1 MKFKKPKFWDYEKPN
16 VSAYLLWP
24 ISVVIK
30 LVNYLR
36 AKIKNKKKYS
46 SIKTICVGNIYLGG
60 TGKTSLCL
68 KINELLNKAN
78 IRSCFIKKYYKD
90 QLDEQKILENSGKL
104 FKHRKRIN
112 SIEEA
117 INENYKIA
125 LFDDGLQD
133 LSLNYDLEFVCFNN
147 ISWIGNGLT
156 IPSGPLREN
165 LQKLKKYKNV
175 FLIGNGE
182 NTENIKKYILN
193 IDLNINIYEAK
204 YIPLNINEFKKK
216 EKYLAFSGIGN
227 HKTFI
232 SMLKINGLD
241 IIKDFEFPDHY
252 SYSKNDVQKIDKIAK
267 ELNCNIVTT
276 EKDFIRLNVNQN
288 NEIKYI
294 KTELE
299 ILDEKKFL
307 KEISKLYE

>member
-68 KINELLNKAN
+68 RINEMLNKAN

-294 KTELE
+294 KTKLE

>member
-16 VSAYLLWP
+16 ISACLLWP
-24 ISVVIK
+24 ISVVII

-68 KINELLNKAN
+68 SINEMLNKAN

-165 LQKLKKYKNV
+165 LQKLKKYNNV
-175 FLIGNGE
+175 FLTGNGE
-182 NTENIKKYILN
+182 NTENIKNYIFN
-193 IDLNINIYEAK
+193 IDPKINIYEAM

-232 SMLKINGLD
+232 SMLKINGLN
-241 IIKDFEFPDHY
+241 IVKDLEFPDHY
-252 SYSKNDVQKIDKIAK
+252 NYSKNDIEKINNISKK
-267 ELNCNIVTT
+267 LNCNIITT
-276 EKDFIRLNVNQN
+276 EKDFIKLDTNQIH
-288 NEIKYI
+288 EIKYI
-294 KTELE
+294 KSELKIINE
-299 ILDEKKFL
+299 EKFFKV
-307 KEISKLYE
+307 ISKLYE

>member
-68 KINELLNKAN
+68 KINEMLNKAN
-78 IRSCFIKKYYKD
+78 IRNCFIKKYYKD

-112 SIEEA
+112 SIEKA

-133 LSLNYDLEFVCFNN
+133 ISLNYDLEFVCFNN
-147 ISWIGNGLT
+147 INWIGNGLT

-165 LQKLKKYKNV
+165 LQKLKKYNNV
-175 FLIGNGE
+175 FLTGNGE
-182 NTENIKKYILN
+182 NTENIKNYILN
-193 IDLNINIYEAK
+193 IDPNINIYDIN
-204 YIPLNINEFKKK
+204 YIPLNMNEFKTK
-216 EKYLAFSGIGN
+216 EN
-227 HKTFI
+227 
-232 SMLKINGLD
+232 
-241 IIKDFEFPDHY
+241 
-252 SYSKNDVQKIDKIAK
+252 
-267 ELNCNIVTT
+267 
-276 EKDFIRLNVNQN
+276 
-288 NEIKYI
+288 
-294 KTELE
+294 
-299 ILDEKKFL
+299 
-307 KEISKLYE
+307 

>member
-1 MKFKKPKFWDYEKPN
+1 MKLKKPKFWDYEKPN
-16 VSAYLLWP
+16 ISACLLWP

-68 KINELLNKAN
+68 SINEMLNKAN

-165 LQKLKKYKNV
+165 LQKLKKYNNV
-175 FLIGNGE
+175 FLTGNGE
-182 NTENIKKYILN
+182 NTENIKNCILN
-193 IDLNINIYEAK
+193 IDPNINIYEAK
-204 YIPLNINEFKKK
+204 YIPLNINEFKKI

-232 SMLKINGLD
+232 SMLKINGLN
-241 IIKDFEFPDHY
+241 IVKDLEFPDHY
-252 SYSKNDVQKIDKIAK
+252 NYSKNDIEKINNISKK
-267 ELNCNIVTT
+267 LNCNIITT
-276 EKDFIRLNVNQN
+276 EKDFIKLDTNQIH
-288 NEIKYI
+288 EIKYI
-294 KTELE
+294 KSELKIINE
-299 ILDEKKFL
+299 EKFFKV
-307 KEISKLYE
+307 ISKLYE

>member
-16 VSAYLLWP
+16 ISACLLWP
-24 ISVVIK
+24 ISVVII

-68 KINELLNKAN
+68 SINEMLNKAN

-175 FLIGNGE
+175 FLTGNGE
-182 NTENIKKYILN
+182 NTENIKNYILN
-193 IDLNINIYEAK
+193 IDPNINIYEAM
-204 YIPLNINEFKKK
+204 YIPLNINEFEKK

-241 IIKDFEFPDHY
+241 IIKDLEFPDHY
-252 SYSKNDVQKIDKIAK
+252 NYSENDIEKINNISK
-267 ELNCNIVTT
+267 ELNCKIITT
-276 EKDFIRLNVNQN
+276 EKDFIRLDVNRN
-288 NEIKYI
+288 HEVKYI
-294 KTELE
+294 KTELK
-299 ILDEKKFL
+299 ILNEKKFF
-307 KEISKLYE
+307 KVISNLYE

>member
-165 LQKLKKYKNV
+165 LQKLKKYNNV
-175 FLIGNGE
+175 FLTGNGE
-182 NTENIKKYILN
+182 NTENIKNCILN
-193 IDLNINIYEAK
+193 IDPNINIYEAK
-204 YIPLNINEFKKK
+204 YIPLNINEFKTK

-232 SMLKINGLD
+232 SMLKTNGLN
-241 IIKDFEFPDHY
+241 IIKDLEFPDHY
-252 SYSKNDVQKIDKIAK
+252 NYSKNDIEKINNISKK
-267 ELNCNIVTT
+267 LNCNIITT
-276 EKDFIRLNVNQN
+276 EKDFIRLDVNQIH
-288 NEIKYI
+288 EIKYI
-294 KTELE
+294 KSELKIINE
-299 ILDEKKFL
+299 EKFFKV
-307 KEISKLYE
+307 ISKLYE

>member
-68 KINELLNKAN
+68 KINEMLNKAN

-165 LQKLKKYKNV
+165 LQKLKKYNNV
-175 FLIGNGE
+175 FLTGNGE
-182 NTENIKKYILN
+182 NTENIKNYILN
-193 IDLNINIYEAK
+193 IDPNINIYEAK

-232 SMLKINGLD
+232 SMLKINGLN
-241 IIKDFEFPDHY
+241 IVKDLEFPDHY
-252 SYSKNDVQKIDKIAK
+252 NYSKNDIEKINNISKK
-267 ELNCNIVTT
+267 LNCNIITT
-276 EKDFIRLNVNQN
+276 EKDFIKLDTNQIHG
-288 NEIKYI
+288 IKYI
-294 KTELE
+294 KSELKIINE
-299 ILDEKKFL
+299 EKFFKV
-307 KEISKLYE
+307 ISKLYE

>member
-16 VSAYLLWP
+16 ISAYLLWP
-24 ISVVIK
+24 ISVIIK
-30 LVNYLR
+30 LVNYLK
-36 AKIKNKKKYS
+36 AKIKKKKKYS
-46 SIKTICVGNIYLGG
+46 SIKTICVGNIYVGG
-60 TGKTSLCL
+60 TGKTSLCI

-112 SIEEA
+112 STEEA

-165 LQKLKKYKNV
+165 LQKLKKYNNV
-175 FLIGNGE
+175 FLTGNGE
-182 NTENIKKYILN
+182 NTENIKNYIFN
-193 IDLNINIYEAK
+193 IDPKINIYEAM
-204 YIPLNINEFKKK
+204 YIPLNISEFEKK

-241 IIKDFEFPDHY
+241 IIKDLEFPDHY
-252 SYSKNDVQKIDKIAK
+252 NYSKNDIEKINNISK
-267 ELNCNIVTT
+267 ELNCNIITT
-276 EKDFIRLNVNQN
+276 EKDFIRLDVNRN
-288 NEIKYI
+288 HEVKYI
-294 KTELE
+294 KTELKIINE
-299 ILDEKKFL
+299 EKFF

>member
-68 KINELLNKAN
+68 RINEMLNKAN

-165 LQKLKKYKNV
+165 LQKLKKYNNV
-175 FLIGNGE
+175 FLIGSGE
-182 NTENIKKYILN
+182 NTESIKIQILN
-193 IDLNINIYEAK
+193 IDPNINIYEAK
-204 YIPLNINEFKKK
+204 YIPLNINEFKTK

-232 SMLKINGLD
+232 SMLKTNGLN
-241 IIKDFEFPDHY
+241 IIKDLEFPDHY
-252 SYSKNDVQKIDKIAK
+252 NYSKNDIEKINNVSK
-267 ELNCNIVTT
+267 ELNCNIITT
-276 EKDFIRLNVNQN
+276 EKDFIRLDVNRN
-288 NEIKYI
+288 HEVKYI
-294 KTELE
+294 KTELKIINE
-299 ILDEKKFL
+299 EKFF

>member
-36 AKIKNKKKYS
+36 TKIKNKKKYS

-165 LQKLKKYKNV
+165 LQKLKKYNNV
-175 FLIGNGE
+175 FLTGNGE
-182 NTENIKKYILN
+182 NTENIKNYILN
-193 IDLNINIYEAK
+193 IDPNINIYEAK
-204 YIPLNINEFKKK
+204 YIPLNINEFRKK

-232 SMLKINGLD
+232 SMLKINGLN
-241 IIKDFEFPDHY
+241 IVKDLEFPDHY
-252 SYSKNDVQKIDKIAK
+252 NYSKNDIEKINNISKK
-267 ELNCNIVTT
+267 LNCNIITT
-276 EKDFIRLNVNQN
+276 EKDFIRLDTNQIH
-288 NEIKYI
+288 EIKYI
-294 KTELE
+294 KSELKIINE
-299 ILDEKKFL
+299 EKFFKV
-307 KEISKLYE
+307 ISKLYE

>member
-24 ISVVIK
+24 TSVVIK

-104 FKHRKRIN
+104 FKYKKRIN
-112 SIEEA
+112 STKAA

-125 LFDDGLQD
+125 IFDDGLQD

-147 ISWIGNGLT
+147 INWIGNGLT

-165 LQKLKKYKNV
+165 LEKLKKYNNV

-182 NTENIKKYILN
+182 NTENIKSYILN
-193 IDLNINIYEAK
+193 IDPNINIYEAN
-204 YIPLNINEFKKK
+204 YIPLNINEFEKK

-232 SMLKINGLD
+232 SMLKINGLE
-241 IIKDFEFPDHY
+241 IVKDLEFPDHY
-252 SYSKNDVQKIDKIAK
+252 DYSKNDIEKINDISKN
-267 ELNCNIVTT
+267 LNCNIITT
-276 EKDFIRLNVNQN
+276 EKDFIRLDANQIQ
-288 NEIKYI
+288 EIKFI
-294 KTELE
+294 KSELKIINE
-299 ILDEKKFL
+299 EKFFKA
-307 KEISKLYE
+307 ISKLYE